1 VIQYC
6 GKDNLRQQSAIWQGM
21 LIAAGIKN
29 STNIIINGFVTAEGG
44 VKMSKSLGNVVSPI
58 DLAAEFGT
66 DALRCFVLK
75 DISSFEDTPFSI
87 EKFRENY
94 NANLANGIGNQT
106 SRILKLTSQYL
117 NPDDIKEIV
126 IESEK
131 ENFENKYSEYFESL
145 NNFDLNHA
153 VNFVF
158 EISRKLDEYI
168 QLEAP
173 FKLLKERDELSEAEN
188 LENKIKGKEILKK
201 CLIELLSIS
210 HHL

>member
-1 VIQYC
+1 
-6 GKDNLRQQSAIWQGM
+6 M
-21 LIAAGIKN
+21 LLAAGIKN

-58 DLAAEFGT
+58 DLAAEFGA

-87 EKFRENY
+87 EKFKESY

-117 NPDDIKEIV
+117 NLDDIKEIM

-131 ENFENKYSEYFESL
+131 ENLENKYSEYFESL
-145 NNFDLNHA
+145 NNFDLNKA
-153 VNFVF
+153 INFVF
-158 EISRKLDEYI
+158 EKSRKLDEYI

-173 FKLLKERDELSEAEN
+173 FKLLKEKPELSEAEN
-188 LENKIKGKEILKK
+188 LENKIN
-201 CLIELLSIS
+201 LLSIWNKFMI
-210 HHL
+210 